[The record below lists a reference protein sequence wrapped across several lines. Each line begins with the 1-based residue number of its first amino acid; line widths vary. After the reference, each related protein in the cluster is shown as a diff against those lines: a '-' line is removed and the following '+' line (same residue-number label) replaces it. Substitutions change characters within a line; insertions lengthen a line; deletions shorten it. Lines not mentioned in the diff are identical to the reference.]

1 MTERTAPR
9 ILLAAPSSG
18 SGKTTVSCAILQAF
32 QNRGLNGVSFKC
44 GPDYIDP
51 MFHQQVLGIPSRNL
65 DLFFAKEETVRFL
78 LHKNSVGKDYAFIE
92 GVMGYYDGI
101 ASSSRASSWHLAQA
115 TDTPVILVLN
125 CRGMSVSIAAQLGG
139 YLTYEQDSHIRG
151 VILNQISKSIYPEIK
166 ALIEQRWGIP
176 VCGYMPKMSDCSVE
190 SRHLGL
196 VTAVEI
202 ADIERRLHLLGEQAE
217 ESIDLDLLLEIAAQA
232 PDLSHEK
239 VALPEPLPEPVRI
252 GVAKDKAFCFY
263 YEDNLDLLR
272 ELGAELI
279 PFSPLSDSLPEH
291 LDGLLIGGGY
301 PELYAPQLSQNTS
314 LRNSLKSALEAGI
327 PCLAECGGFQ
337 YLQQELEGE
346 DGQLYPMVGYLPGK
360 SWNAHRLCR
369 FGYVDL
375 TAQKDNMLCPAGEG
389 FPAHEFHYWDSEFTG
404 DTFTAQKPMR
414 KSKWECMVS
423 RDHFLGGYPHLYY
436 YSNPMMAKR
445 FLEHCMQYHQAK
457 LK

>member
-1 MTERTAPR
+1 MAERTAPR
-9 ILLAAPSSG
+9 IMLAAPSSG

-32 QNRGLNGVSFKC
+32 KNRGLNGVSFKC

-51 MFHQQVLGIPSRNL
+51 MFHRQVLGIPSRNL
-65 DLFFAKEETVRFL
+65 DLFFAKEETIRFL
-78 LHKNSVGKDYAFIE
+78 LHKNSAGKDYAFIE

-101 ASSSRASSWHLAQA
+101 ASSSQASSWHLAQA

-139 YLTYEQDSHIRG
+139 YLTYEQDSHIQG
-151 VILNQISKSIYPEIK
+151 VILNQISKSLYPEIK
-166 ALIEQRWGIP
+166 TLIEQRWGIP

-196 VTAVEI
+196 VTAAEI
-202 ADIERRLHLLGEQAE
+202 ADIEHRLHLLGQQAE

-239 VALPEPLPEPVRI
+239 ISLPEPLSKSVRVGI
-252 GVAKDKAFCFY
+252 AKDKAFCFY
-263 YEDNLDLLR
+263 YEDNLDLLQ

-279 PFSPLSDSLPEH
+279 PFSPLSDSLPDG

-301 PELYAPQLSQNTS
+301 PELYASQLSQNTS
-314 LRNSLKSALEAGI
+314 LRNSLKSALEEGI

-375 TAQKDNMLCPAGEG
+375 TAQKDNMLCCAGES

-404 DTFTAQKPMR
+404 FTFIAQKPMR
-414 KSKWECMVS
+414 KSNWECMVS

-436 YSNPMMAKR
+436 YANPMMAKR
-445 FLEHCMQYHQAK
+445 FLEHCMQYHQTK
-457 LK
+457 SK